1 LKKSDSETHEAVVT
15 FETEAA
21 AKTALLLGNALIV
34 DRPIVVVPYIIPEP
48 TLIDFGDDVVVE
60 GSKINNKT
68 FAVPDDQRTKTSV
81 IASMIA
87 SGFTLGEDVVKRG
100 KEYDEKYS
108 ISAQV
113 KSGVEEIKKTVLE
126 VDKQLKFSETVVGL
140 ATATS
145 DKIKIIDDKYAI
157 SATAEKN
164 VKDIDQK
171 LNISPTAEYVGQKV
185 SENAGYIRN
194 QALEFWNS
202 FTKQPAVVSISTT
215 YNEIATETNE
225 LIKKKQTAIAAPPGN
240 APVDAVPVNNALVN
254 AVPLNNAPANGID
267 PRAITPVTNPII
279 DANGELPLS
288 GP

>member
-1 LKKSDSETHEAVVT
+1 
-15 FETEAA
+15 
-21 AKTALLLGNALIV
+21 
-34 DRPIVVVPYIIPEP
+34 
-48 TLIDFGDDVVVE
+48 
-60 GSKINNKT
+60 
-68 FAVPDDQRTKTSV
+68 
-81 IASMIA
+81 
-87 SGFTLGEDVVKRG
+87 
-100 KEYDEKYS
+100 
-108 ISAQV
+108 
-113 KSGVEEIKKTVLE
+113 
-126 VDKQLKFSETVVGL
+126 
-140 ATATS
+140 
-145 DKIKIIDDKYAI
+145 
-157 SATAEKN
+157 
-164 VKDIDQK
+164 